1 MTLITYLTRVHFAD
15 SVLEEALWSE
25 VKAFDK
31 ERPLVLIDQ
40 DNLDNETTER
50 FLSGLPV
57 KTKTHIFTDIPIVPT
72 QKAVEDVAKAYLKNK
87 CDIIVAFG
95 GANAIDLA
103 KIARIAIKHPNTDLI
118 NFSHAR
124 GGSKRIGADLPD
136 LIAAP
141 NILGVSASVSAHAA
155 VVLESGERVLTMCKK
170 LIPTVTICDPTI
182 TISANKE
189 QTASAGADAITRCIE
204 AYLSKSY
211 NPPAEGIALDGL
223 HRAVG
228 NLYDVVKDGNN
239 EEGRRELM
247 AASLN
252 GALALQKGLGASH
265 AISSA
270 LQAVTST
277 YLDHGTLS
285 RITLPSVLRYNEDYI
300 SGKYS
305 VLHAFFEEKVN
316 DNFPETVE
324 NYFRKLPIKSTLR
337 ELELTAN
344 DLRSAALI
352 ASKELASVTNP
363 RNLDTDQYYAIMR
376 SVY

>member
-25 VKAFDK
+25 IKAFDK
-31 ERPLVLIDQ
+31 ERPLVLVDQ
-40 DNLDNETTER
+40 THLDGETTER

-57 KTKTHIFTDIPIVPT
+57 KSKSHIFSDIPNVPT
-72 QKAVEDVAKAYLKNK
+72 QKSVGDVAQAYIDNN

-95 GANAIDLA
+95 GANAMDLA
-103 KIARIAIKHPNTDLI
+103 KVARIAIRHPNTDLI

-124 GGSKRIGADLPD
+124 GGSKRIGTDLPD
-136 LIAAP
+136 LIVAP
-141 NILGVSASVSAHAA
+141 NIQGVSASVSAHAA

-182 TISANKE
+182 TINAPKE

-223 HRAVG
+223 NRAVR
-228 NLYDVVKDGNN
+228 NLYNVVEDGNN

-270 LQAVTST
+270 LQAVTRQ

-300 SGKYS
+300 GGKYA
-305 VLHAFFEEKVN
+305 VLHSVFGEQTGV
-316 DNFPETVE
+316 NFPETVE
-324 NYFRKLPIKSTLR
+324 TYFKKLPIKSTLK
-337 ELELTAN
+337 ELDLTAN